1 MDRRSCFLVKVI
13 VTTLYMLWYDEG
25 VKRLWLYYLYL
36 IVIWGAFRYF
46 VDLPEVIEELWFKP
60 VLWLVPLF
68 WWNLALKEN
77 VEMFGKKWGRSLF
90 LGSIVSIAYF
100 VVLNQGSWSSFSVD
114 WNVIGVVLVTAMVE
128 EMTFSGFVA
137 GYLERVQKGR
147 WINYLIVG
155 LMVAVIRLPIL
166 VFVHGATNKEIIGVM
181 LIAFASG
188 VINAWIRIRSGNV
201 AGSILA
207 RLGMNLAALG

>member
-1 MDRRSCFLVKVI
+1 
-13 VTTLYMLWYDEG
+13 MLWYDEG